1 MVQRQPVEI
10 WWMHRK
16 HLLPWLT
23 GAQKI
28 PHRGA
33 SRQEHGLCA
42 LLTDPI
48 WASFL
53 CLEPLH
59 WAPNI
64 CSWDPRAFA
73 FEVPFA
79 KNVLP
84 WSYLS
89 QDQFLLTT
97 TISGQISLSPTDLSE
112 HPVRDPS
119 LPSPATLCHIT
130 EFSFLLAPYND
141 VTSSPL
147 LICWLGYGGCFP
159 TPSKSRDSVCLNTPL
174 HPYVLTLSL
183 AHGGCSI
190 HLC

>member
-1 MVQRQPVEI
+1 MNAQKASPALADRGPEDSSLRSLQAGAWSVCSAYWPYLSLLSMSWAFALGTQ
-10 WWMHRK
+10 
-16 HLLPWLT
+16 HLLLGPKSFCIWSSLN
-23 GAQKI
+23 I
-28 PHRGA
+28 PPRMFFPDLIYLRTN
-33 SRQEHGLCA
+33 S
-42 LLTDPI
+42 
-48 WASFL
+48 
-53 CLEPLH
+53 CLPL
-59 WAPNI
+59 P
-64 CSWDPRAFA
+64 SQ
-73 FEVPFA
+73 VKYPF
-79 KNVLP
+79 P
-84 WSYLS
+84 
-89 QDQFLLTT
+89 QQT
-97 TISGQISLSPTDLSE
+97 LSE